1 MEIMHIPTNPAEVKH
16 LNLYTM
22 ATFIIVFKVAEGTD
36 STFVTST
43 KRAELAQA
51 DALKQFRAIDRFKD
65 VEIEGIEEVKS
76 YGQELISARHIKA
89 WEKFN
94 EDVYAFA
101 QETESDEVTLYE
113 DAFTSRNV
121 KDFRMQSTGTLSWIE
136 DGKMEVE
143 QMFDEDDA
151 REWLSFWRANLRRA
165 KRYWSMDVDT
175 LDKIQDG
182 QLEDEEE

>member
-1 MEIMHIPTNPAEVKH
+1 
-16 LNLYTM
+16 M
-22 ATFIIVFKVAEGTD
+22 ATTFIILFKTAEGTD

-43 KRAELAQA
+43 KRAELAEA
-51 DALKQFRAIDRFKD
+51 DALNQFRAIGRFKD
-65 VEIEGIEEVKS
+65 VEIEGIEAVEDFNKA
-76 YGQELISARHIKA
+76 LISARHIKA

-94 EDVYAFA
+94 EEVLAFA
-101 QETESDEVTLYE
+101 QETESDEATLYE

-121 KDFRMQSTGTLSWIE
+121 KNFWMRANGTLSWTE
-136 DGKMEVE
+136 DGKTEIE

-165 KRYWSMDVDT
+165 KRYWSMDTEV

-182 QLEDEEE
+182 QLEDKEE

>member
-1 MEIMHIPTNPAEVKH
+1 MHIPTNPAEVKQ

-22 ATFIIVFKVAEGTD
+22 AATFIISFKVAEGTD

-43 KRAELAQA
+43 KRAELAKD
-51 DALKQFRAIDRFKD
+51 DALKQFRAIERFKD
-65 VEIEGIEEVKS
+65 VEIEGIEAVGDFEDA
-76 YGQELISARHIKA
+76 LISARHIKA

-94 EDVYAFA
+94 EEVYAFA
-101 QETESDEVTLYE
+101 QETESDEATLYE
-113 DAFTSRNV
+113 DAFTTRNV
-121 KDFRMQSTGTLSWIE
+121 KDFWMQSNGTLSWVE
-136 DGKMEVE
+136 DGKREVE

-182 QLEDEEE
+182 TIEDEEE

>member
-1 MEIMHIPTNPAEVKH
+1 MA
-16 LNLYTM
+16 
-22 ATFIIVFKVAEGTD
+22 ATFIITFKVAEGTD

-43 KRAELAQA
+43 KRTELAKD

-65 VEIEGIEEVKS
+65 VEIEGMEAVGDFEDA
-76 YGQELISARHIKA
+76 LISARHIKS

-94 EDVYAFA
+94 EEVYAFA
-101 QETESDEVTLYE
+101 QETESDEATLYE

-121 KDFRMQSTGTLSWIE
+121 KDFWMQPNGTLSWVE
-136 DGKMEVE
+136 DGKREVE

-151 REWLSFWRANLRRA
+151 REWLKFWRANLRRA
-165 KRYWSMDVDT
+165 KRYWSMDVET
-175 LDKIQDG
+175 LDMIQDG